1 MIQARSATLSRGMKG
16 KQPQCSP
23 ASKKGIPKHNCRTI
37 SETSERPA
45 KKKKKKK
52 YHVYRKRK
60 GQNKGK
66 EKILFLLKPP
76 SHGFSAM
83 CVSYVLRALQMGL
96 SWMLKQM
103 AVTRLIPLHFN
114 TTWGIQIA
122 QLPLTQSGPAGKST
136 SAVGT
141 RAESELGNKR
151 NRYRRNVHFF
161 FFNLPTQHPS
171 KKFI

>member
-45 KKKKKKK
+45 KKKKNIMSTGRGKGRTKARKK
-52 YHVYRKRK
+52 YYFCSNPHHTDFQR
-60 GQNKGK
+60 
-66 EKILFLLKPP
+66 
-76 SHGFSAM
+76 
-83 CVSYVLRALQMGL
+83 CVCRALQMGL
-96 SWMLKQM
+96 SWTLKQM